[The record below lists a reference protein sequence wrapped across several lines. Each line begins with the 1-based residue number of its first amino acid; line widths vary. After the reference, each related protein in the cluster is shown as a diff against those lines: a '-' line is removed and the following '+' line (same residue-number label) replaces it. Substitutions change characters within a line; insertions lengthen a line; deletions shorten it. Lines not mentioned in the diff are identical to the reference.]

1 MCTRQQCIERLSD
14 SIPYIKS
21 EFGVSSLCLFGSMA
35 RGDNREDSDID
46 ICVDM
51 PPKALK
57 LSALKIY
64 LQNLLG
70 TSVDIV
76 RRHQHL
82 DSFLLEEINRDGIY
96 LC

>member
-82 DSFLLEEINRDGIY
+82 DSFLLEEIDRDGIY

>member
-1 MCTRQQCIERLSD
+1 MYRETERL
-14 SIPYIKS
+14 
-21 EFGVSSLCLFGSMA
+21 
-35 RGDNREDSDID
+35 REDSDID

-82 DSFLLEEINRDGIY
+82 DSFLLEEIDRDGIY

>member
-1 MCTRQQCIERLSD
+1 
-14 SIPYIKS
+14 
-21 EFGVSSLCLFGSMA
+21 MA

-82 DSFLLEEINRDGIY
+82 DSFLLEEIDRDGIY

>member
-1 MCTRQQCIERLSD
+1 
-14 SIPYIKS
+14 
-21 EFGVSSLCLFGSMA
+21 MA